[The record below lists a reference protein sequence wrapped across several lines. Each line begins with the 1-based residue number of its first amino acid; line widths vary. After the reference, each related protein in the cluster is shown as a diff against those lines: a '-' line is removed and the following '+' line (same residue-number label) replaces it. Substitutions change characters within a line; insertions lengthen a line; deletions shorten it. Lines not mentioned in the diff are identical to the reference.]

1 MKNYITK
8 SGWLKLSKE
17 LHQLVRYE
25 RQKVVESVSWA
36 AKNGDRSENG
46 DYLYGKRRLREID
59 QRIRFLTKRLESAEI
74 VDIDRQEAIEQV
86 FFGATVT
93 IRRKNDQLQTVTIVG
108 VDELNP
114 QKGHISWISPL
125 ARTLLKSKTG
135 DIRLLNHPQG
145 EEVIEVV
152 TVTYGDIE

>member
-17 LHQLVRYE
+17 LHQLLHHE

-74 VDIDRQEAIEQV
+74 VNTNRQKGIEQV

-93 IRRKNDQLQTVTIVG
+93 IRRQNDQLQTVTIVG
-108 VDELNP
+108 IDELNP
-114 QKGHISWISPL
+114 QKGYISWISPL
-125 ARTLLKSKTG
+125 ARTLLQSKVGNT
-135 DIRLLNHPQG
+135 RLLRHPRG
-145 EEVIEVV
+145 EEIVEII